1 MCFDMAQGFIQGPI
15 KGLGMQ
21 FKASILCIACHWLL
35 SLPSAYIFA
44 FVVDMGVEGLLVGIG
59 VGTFAQCMSY
69 AGLMHCAKWEQISE
83 KVY

>member
-1 MCFDMAQGFIQGPI
+1 MTQGFIQGPI

-44 FVVDMGVEGLLVGIG
+44 FVCEMRVKGLLVGIC

-69 AGLMHCAKWEQISE
+69 AALMHYAKWEEISE